1 MAPYQCLHFHYII
14 IFDYINTHVQKKKKI
29 TCSYFLNLVSVL
41 SPNWLKAALPRSSTQ
56 RDRSQFEVGEA
67 QAAKVGG

>member
-1 MAPYQCLHFHYII
+1 MYK
-14 IFDYINTHVQKKKKI
+14 KKKKI

-41 SPNWLKAALPRSSTQ
+41 SPNWLKAPPPRSSTQ